1 MQPAQI
7 SNPPRDHASRLDAPG
22 YKLSIGIRDK
32 LISGNVMLRWHWR
45 KRNAHQKRVIR
56 DIGWLVAGE
65 HLPDAPLLKS
75 KVHLL
80 ASLPQLMDLDNLY
93 TGAKPYVDAL
103 YRNNIIADDAVRY
116 ISLEVEQR
124 RSSEAYV
131 LITVT
136 ALPVG

>member
-1 MQPAQI
+1 MQPDLN
-7 SNPPRDHASRLDAPG
+7 SNPLRDHASRLDAPG

-32 LISGNVMLRWHWR
+32 LTSGNVMLRWHWR

-56 DIGWLVAGE
+56 DIGWLVAGK
-65 HLPDAPLLKS
+65 HLPDTPLLRS
-75 KVHLL
+75 KVEVL

-103 YRNNIIADDAVRY
+103 TRSNIIADDAVRY
-116 ISLEVEQR
+116 IDLSVDQR
-124 RSSEAYV
+124 RSSEPYV

-136 ALPVG
+136 ALA